1 MPQTQRYSKPS
12 VQRFGTFRDLTRQGF
27 HGAADGAMFGSTT
40 GNNCQDFDV
49 GGGMTT
55 LTCIIGTGSR

>member
-1 MPQTQRYSKPS
+1 MYQKPT

-27 HGAADGAMFGSTT
+27 SGSLDGATFGATNGS
-40 GNNCQDFDV
+40 NCQDFDI
-49 GGGMTT
+49 GGGRTT